1 MIYSSACKY
10 AMKAMIDLA
19 GRSDSKP
26 VPLKILANAQGISSS
41 FLQKILQVF
50 SRRGYVL
57 STKGPGGGYRLDRG
71 SGVITL
77 LEIINAID
85 GPLCI
90 DSVCIMGIND
100 CNTTESCKLHSEWS
114 LFGSRLLSTLQKT
127 TIAEI
132 AHKSSGD
139 TGGEKQNGPSISK
152 ITRVGGC

>member
-19 GRSDSKP
+19 GRSDNKP
-26 VPLKILANAQGISSS
+26 VPLHTLASAQGISSS
-41 FLQKILQVF
+41 FLQKILQAL

-77 LEIINAID
+77 LEIIDAID
-85 GPLCI
+85 GPLRL

-100 CNTTESCKLHSEWS
+100 CKSIESCKLHSEWS
-114 LFGSRLLSTLQKT
+114 QFGSLLLSTLRET
-127 TIAEI
+127 TITEM
-132 AHKSSGD
+132 AHKSCGD
-139 TGGEKQNGPSISK
+139 NGGEKRTGSSISK
-152 ITRVGGC
+152 ETRVSGC

>member
-10 AMKAMIDLA
+10 AMKAMINLA
-19 GRSDSKP
+19 GRRDSKP
-26 VPLKILANAQGISSS
+26 VPLHTLASAQGISSS
-41 FLQKILQVF
+41 FLQKILQVL

-71 SGVITL
+71 PGVITL

-85 GPLCI
+85 GPLSL
-90 DSVCIMGIND
+90 DNVCIMGIYN
-100 CNTTESCKLHSEWS
+100 CSKTERCKLHSEWS

-139 TGGEKQNGPSISK
+139 TGWEKQNGPSISK